1 MRMSPG
7 IFHALYFVLAACVAE
22 PHRDPHAALRPTP
35 VHMKGQDMH
44 QFRNDYS
51 EGAAPE
57 MLDALIRTNGEQAPG
72 YGVDPYCEHAAD
84 LIREAC
90 AQPDAFVQFIP
101 GGTAANAVCIS
112 AFTEDFEGPIL
123 AADAHPTAHETGA
136 IEACGRRILA
146 TRDALG
152 ILTPA
157 EVERVH
163 RDSIAGGCHC
173 TRPAMLYFSNTSE
186 FGHVYTRAEFDA
198 LCDVAERLDLAVYV
212 DGARMASALAAPGGD
227 LTLEH
232 VTERADAFTLGG
244 TKAGMLFGEALV
256 VNPRSKRGRRAI
268 ERIPYL
274 VKRGGH
280 MTAKG
285 RLMGVQYGAAFT
297 RAADGSLPYLSHAAR
312 ANECACLLARGLED
326 AGFEPYVRA
335 NGNQQF
341 FWFDPDDAARITE
354 ACGAEVTPAL
364 DPAGRGRVLLRF
376 VTSWACRPEHV
387 EELMGFIAAL

>member
-1 MRMSPG
+1 MCPD
-7 IFHALYFVLAACVAE
+7 IFHALYFVLAKCVAE
-22 PHRDPHAALRPTP
+22 PRRDPRAVSHSTP
-35 VHMKGQDMH
+35 ARMKGQDMH

-57 MLDALIRTNGEQAPG
+57 MLEALISTNNEQAPG
-72 YGVDPYCEHAAD
+72 YGTDSHCEHAAE

-90 AQPDAFVQFIP
+90 SQPDAFAQFIP

-146 TRDALG
+146 TNDALG
-152 ILTPA
+152 VLTPV
-157 EVERVH
+157 EVERVYH
-163 RDSIAGGCHC
+163 ASIAGGCHC

-186 FGHVYTRAEFDA
+186 LGHVYTRAEFDA
-198 LCDVAERLDLAVYV
+198 LCDVAKKLDLAVYV
-212 DGARMASALAAPGGD
+212 DGARMASALAPPGGD

-232 VTERADAFTLGG
+232 LAARADAFTLGG

-256 VNPRSKRGRRAI
+256 VSPRSKRGRRAI
-268 ERIPYL
+268 DRIPYL
-274 VKRGGH
+274 TKRGGH

-285 RLMGVQYGAAFT
+285 RLMGVQYIAAFT
-297 RAADGSLPYLSHAAR
+297 RGKDGSLPYFAHAAS
-312 ANECACLLARGLED
+312 ANECACMLAHGLED
-326 AGFEPYVRA
+326 AGFEPHVRT

-341 FWFDPDDAARITE
+341 FWFDPGDAVRIVE
-354 ACGAEVTPAL
+354 ACGAEVTPAV
-364 DPAGRGRVLLRF
+364 DPSGRDRILLRF

-387 EELMGFIAAL
+387 DELLEFVRGL

>member
-1 MRMSPG
+1 MCPD
-7 IFHALYFVLAACVAE
+7 IFHALYFVLAKCVAE
-22 PHRDPHAALRPTP
+22 SLRDPRAVLRSTP
-35 VHMKGQDMH
+35 ARMKEQDMH

-72 YGVDPYCEHAAD
+72 YGTDLHCERAAD
-84 LIREAC
+84 LIRATC
-90 AQPDAFVQFIP
+90 GQPDAFVQFIP

-146 TRDALG
+146 TNDALG
-152 ILTPA
+152 VLIPA
-157 EVERVH
+157 EVERVYH
-163 RDSIAGGCHC
+163 ASIAGGCHC

-186 FGHVYTRAEFDA
+186 LGHVYTRDEFDA
-198 LCDVAERLDLAVYV
+198 LCDVAEKLDLAVYV

-232 VTERADAFTLGG
+232 LAARADAFTLGG

-256 VNPRSKRGRRAI
+256 VNPRSERGRRAI

-274 VKRGGH
+274 TKRAGH

-285 RLMGVQYGAAFT
+285 RLMGVQYEAAFT
-297 RAADGSLPYLSHAAR
+297 HDSAGHLPYLRHAR
-312 ANECACLLARGLED
+312 NANDCAVALAHGLED
-326 AGFEPYVRA
+326 AGFEPYVRT

-341 FWFDPDDAARITE
+341 FWFDSDDAVRIVE
-354 ACGAEVTPAL
+354 ACGAEVTSAV
-364 DPAGRGRVLLRF
+364 DPAGRDRILLRF

-387 EELMGFIAAL
+387 DELLEFVRDL

>member
-1 MRMSPG
+1 
-7 IFHALYFVLAACVAE
+7 
-22 PHRDPHAALRPTP
+22 
-35 VHMKGQDMH
+35 MH

-57 MLDALIRTNGEQAPG
+57 MLEALISTNDEQAPG
-72 YGVDPYCEHAAD
+72 YGTDSHCEHAAE

-90 AQPDAFVQFIP
+90 GQPDAFVQFIP

-146 TRDALG
+146 TNDALG
-152 ILTPA
+152 VLTPA
-157 EVERVH
+157 EVERVYH
-163 RDSIAGGCHC
+163 ASIAGGCHC

-186 FGHVYTRAEFDA
+186 LGHVYTRAEFDA

-212 DGARMASALAAPGGD
+212 DGARMASALAASGGD

-232 VTERADAFTLGG
+232 LAARADAFTLGG

-268 ERIPYL
+268 DRIPYL
-274 VKRGGH
+274 TKRGGH

-285 RLMGVQYGAAFT
+285 RLMGVQYTAAFT
-297 RAADGSLPYLSHAAR
+297 RGKDGSLPYFAHAAS
-312 ANECACLLARGLED
+312 ANECACMLAHGLED
-326 AGFEPYVRA
+326 AGFEPHVRT

-341 FWFDPDDAARITE
+341 FWFDPGDAVRIVE
-354 ACGAEVTPAL
+354 ACGAEVTPAV
-364 DPAGRGRVLLRF
+364 DPSGRDRILLRF
-376 VTSWACRPEHV
+376 VTSWACHPEHV
-387 EELMGFIAAL
+387 DELLGFVRGL

>member
-1 MRMSPG
+1 MCPD
-7 IFHALYFVLAACVAE
+7 IFHALYFVLAKCVAE
-22 PHRDPHAALRPTP
+22 PCRDPRAVLRSTP
-35 VHMKGQDMH
+35 ARMKGQDMH

-57 MLDALIRTNGEQAPG
+57 MLEALIRTNNEQAPG
-72 YGVDPYCEHAAD
+72 YGTDSHCEHAAE
-84 LIREAC
+84 LIREPC
-90 AQPDAFVQFIP
+90 GQPDAFVQFIP

-146 TRDALG
+146 TNDALG
-152 ILTPA
+152 VLTPA
-157 EVERVH
+157 EVERVYH
-163 RDSIAGGCHC
+163 ASIAGGCHC

-186 FGHVYTRAEFDA
+186 LGHVYTRAEFDA
-198 LCDVAERLDLAVYV
+198 LCDVAEKLDLAVYV

-232 VTERADAFTLGG
+232 LAARADAFTLGG

-256 VNPRSKRGRRAI
+256 VSPRSERGRRAI
-268 ERIPYL
+268 DRIPYL
-274 VKRGGH
+274 TKRGGH

-285 RLMGVQYGAAFT
+285 RLMGVQYTAAFT
-297 RAADGSLPYLSHAAR
+297 RGEDGSLPYFVHAAS
-312 ANECACLLARGLED
+312 ANECACMLARGLEN
-326 AGFEPYVRA
+326 AGFEPHVRT

-341 FWFDPDDAARITE
+341 FWFDSDDAVRIVE
-354 ACGAEVTPAL
+354 ACGAEVTPAP
-364 DPAGRGRVLLRF
+364 DPAGRDRILLRF

-387 EELMGFIAAL
+387 NELLEFVRGL

>member
-1 MRMSPG
+1 
-7 IFHALYFVLAACVAE
+7 
-22 PHRDPHAALRPTP
+22 
-35 VHMKGQDMH
+35 MH

-57 MLDALIRTNGEQAPG
+57 VLKALIRTNDEQAPG
-72 YGVDPYCEHAAD
+72 YGTDGHCGHAAD

-90 AQPDAFVQFIP
+90 GQTDAYVRFIP

-123 AADAHPTAHETGA
+123 ASDAHPTGHETGA

-146 TRDALG
+146 TNDTFG
-152 ILTPA
+152 VLTPA
-157 EVERVH
+157 EVERVYH
-163 RDSIAGGCHC
+163 ASIAGGCHC

-198 LCDVAERLDLAVYV
+198 LCDMAEELDLAVYV

-227 LTLEH
+227 LTLGH
-232 VTERADAFTLGG
+232 LAARADAFTLGG

-256 VNPRSKRGRRAI
+256 VSPRTARGRRAI

-274 VKRGGH
+274 TKRAGH
-280 MTAKG
+280 MSAKG
-285 RLMGVQYGAAFT
+285 RLMGVQYEAAFT
-297 RAADGSLPYLSHAAR
+297 RGENGALPYFTHAAH
-312 ANECACLLARGLED
+312 ANECACMLTRGLEV
-326 AGFEPYVRA
+326 AGFEPYVHTA
-335 NGNQQF
+335 GNQQF
-341 FWFDPDDAARITE
+341 FWFDSDDAVRIVE
-354 ACGAEVTPAL
+354 ACGAEVTSAI
-364 DPAGRGRVLLRF
+364 DPTGRDRILLRF

-387 EELMGFIAAL
+387 EELLCFIGGL

>member
-1 MRMSPG
+1 
-7 IFHALYFVLAACVAE
+7 
-22 PHRDPHAALRPTP
+22 
-35 VHMKGQDMH
+35 MH

-57 MLDALIRTNGEQAPG
+57 VLDALIRTNGEQTPG
-72 YGVDPYCEHAAD
+72 YGSDPHCERAAS
-84 LIREAC
+84 LIRAAC
-90 AQPDAFVQFIP
+90 AQPEAFVQLIP

-146 TRDALG
+146 TDDTLG

-157 EVERVH
+157 EVERVY
-163 RDSIAGGCHC
+163 RGSIAGGCHC

-198 LCDVAERLDLAVYV
+198 LCDVAETLDLAVYV
-212 DGARMASALAAPGGD
+212 DGARMASALASPDGD

-232 VTERADAFTLGG
+232 LAQRADAFTLGG

-256 VNPRSKRGRRAI
+256 VSPRSKRGRRAI

-274 VKRGGH
+274 TKRGGH

-285 RLMGVQYGAAFT
+285 RLMGVQYTAAFT
-297 RAADGSLPYLSHAAR
+297 RGADGSLPYFAHAVR
-312 ANECACLLARGLED
+312 ANECARMLARGLED
-326 AGFEPYVRA
+326 AGFEPYVHT

-341 FWFDPDDAARITE
+341 FWFDSDDAVRIVK
-354 ACGAEVTPAL
+354 ACGAEVTPVL
-364 DPAGRGRVLLRF
+364 DPAGRDRTLLRF
-376 VTSWACRPEHV
+376 VTSWACLPEHV
-387 EELMGFIAAL
+387 EELLEFIASR